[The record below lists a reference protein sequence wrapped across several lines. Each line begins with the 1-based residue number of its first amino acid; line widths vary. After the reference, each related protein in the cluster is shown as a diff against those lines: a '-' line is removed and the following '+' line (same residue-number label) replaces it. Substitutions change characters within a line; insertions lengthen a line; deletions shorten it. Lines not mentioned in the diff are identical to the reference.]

1 MAGKI
6 SIRNK
11 EVMFEASA
19 KLLLVIGILTLTK
32 AASSRGLNGKFFTS
46 DLIPFKLKELRY
58 TIITH

>member
-32 AASSRGLNGKFFTS
+32 AASSRGLNGKFFT
-46 DLIPFKLKELRY
+46 
-58 TIITH
+58 